1 VTPHTDDVE
10 AVLRKATIK
19 PARIERK
26 PRATGP
32 KPVPELDE
40 HVQRS
45 YETGDPFE
53 VTVPEWAVADTKTL
67 LRKSAKYVGH
77 TLGKDIRLTLQ
88 TEAQGSGKVTI
99 RFRARDVL
107 NMGRRASQAK
117 KTTPA
122 RSRKKV

>member
-1 VTPHTDDVE
+1 MTPHTDDVE

-26 PRATGP
+26 PRPSGP

-67 LRKSAKYVGH
+67 LRKSARYVGH

-88 TEAQGSGKVTI
+88 TESQSGGRVTI
-99 RFRARDVL
+99 RFLARDVL

-117 KTTPA
+117 KATGKA
-122 RSRKKV
+122 RKKV